1 MPQKLFLMYWVN
13 VKGVKGEFFPS
24 VKVTGK
30 KFTEWIG
37 LTFFLLKGRTDARL
51 SLTELMASY
60 TIKYV

>member
-13 VKGVKGEFFPS
+13 VKDVKGDFFSS
-24 VKVTGK
+24 VKVIGK
-30 KFTEWIG
+30 KFTEWIV
-37 LTFFLLKGRTDARL
+37 LTFFLFKGRTGARL

>member
-1 MPQKLFLMYWVN
+1 MPQKLFLMYWVD
-13 VKGVKGEFFPS
+13 VKGVKGKFFSS
-24 VKVTGK
+24 VKVIGK

-37 LTFFLLKGRTDARL
+37 LTFFLFRGRTDARL